1 MSKLTEV
8 SLFPESTERQK
19 VSTFLKVYYD
29 ANCHALL
36 NHRGMHNIE
45 GVHDTFFFSEKS
57 HYLVENLKVESTMMT

>member
-19 VSTFLKVYYD
+19 MSTFLRVYYD
-29 ANCHALL
+29 ANCHALI

-45 GVHDTFFFSEKS
+45 GVHDTVIFLRKVITW
-57 HYLVENLKVESTMMT
+57 LKILKVKV

>member
-8 SLFPESTERQK
+8 SLFPESTKRQK
-19 VSTFLKVYYD
+19 MSTFLRVYYD

-45 GVHDTFFFSEKS
+45 GVHDTVIFLRKVITW
-57 HYLVENLKVESTMMT
+57 LKILKVKV

>member
-19 VSTFLKVYYD
+19 MSTFLRVYYD

-45 GVHDTFFFSEKS
+45 EVHDTVFFLRKVITW
-57 HYLVENLKVESTMMT
+57 LKILKVKV

>member
-19 VSTFLKVYYD
+19 MSTLLRVYYD

-45 GVHDTFFFSEKS
+45 GVHDTVIFLRKVITW
-57 HYLVENLKVESTMMT
+57 LKILKVKV

>member
-19 VSTFLKVYYD
+19 VSTFLRVYYD
-29 ANCHALL
+29 ANCHVLL

-45 GVHDTFFFSEKS
+45 EVHDTVFFLRKVITW
-57 HYLVENLKVESTMMT
+57 LKILKVKV

>member
-8 SLFPESTERQK
+8 SLFPKSTERQK
-19 VSTFLKVYYD
+19 MSTFLRVYYD

-45 GVHDTFFFSEKS
+45 GVHDTVIFLRKVITW
-57 HYLVENLKVESTMMT
+57 LKILKVKV